1 MDVYPSNRMEQQL
14 AELAFKVSA
23 LNGEAE
29 SFTKKYDELSEK
41 IDKFSAECKTSLREA
56 RIALAIQ
63 VLLFAALVF
72 VKVVL

>member
-1 MDVYPSNRMEQQL
+1 MNIYPSNRMEQQL
-14 AELAFKVSA
+14 AELDFKVSA
-23 LNGEAE
+23 LNEEAE

-41 IDKFSAECKTSLREA
+41 IDKFNAECKTSLREA

-63 VLLFAALVF
+63 VLLFVALVF

>member
-1 MDVYPSNRMEQQL
+1 MGVYPSNRMEQQL

-29 SFTKKYDELSEK
+29 SLTKKHDELSEK
-41 IDKFSAECKTSLREA
+41 IDKLSAECKTSLREA
-56 RIALAIQ
+56 RITLAIQ
-63 VLLFAALVF
+63 VLLFVALVF

>member
-14 AELAFKVSA
+14 DELAFEVSA

-29 SFTKKYDELSEK
+29 SLTKKYDELSEE
-41 IDKFSAECKTSLREA
+41 IDKLIAECETSLREA
-56 RIALAIQ
+56 RITLAIQ
-63 VLLFAALVF
+63 VLLFVALVF